1 MSSNHNVLKNGENQ
15 IKSQKRNNTNIH
27 SNENQS
33 DNNQSIISSKVDLS
47 EIEATEDNLKHYTLS
62 KQFLKLDL
70 DKIRELIEI
79 LEEYCQTCVE
89 KEDINLAKT
98 ARQRIILLKRIEKE
112 KMMIEAKKI
121 YSNQRE
127 LVQDKMKEELDNY
140 KSNSDQEYESL
151 TQGLE
156 TQEAEM
162 LKTHQDELDE
172 YKKNFYKIYEIKKP
186 RPSKECLN
194 WIKIKEYAIKQNK
207 FNKAQE
213 ALREINKLN
222 EKDNLKF
229 KENKEKKLIAELNK
243 IIHRHENEKNGFEM
257 KKNSI
262 IEEFNQNKNREL
274 EKIRKKYESKLNEL
288 KNYQNFEI
296 SNFDKITKGV
306 IKPCSRI
313 QSIVSS
319 TTGIKEEQSEEEKNK
334 KEENEEKKND
344 NKNENKEKD
353 NEREGE
359 NENNHKENEV
369 YEHENGGNENENEVV
384 ENVNEGVEHENE
396 GEGNVNEGDEN
407 ENEGEGN
414 VNEGD
419 ENENEGDE
427 NENEGDEQI
436 EEEVQDQFEGENQ
449 DNDLEGYEDE

>member
-1 MSSNHNVLKNGENQ
+1 MNNEFQNEENQ
-15 IKSQKRNNTNIH
+15 IKSIRRDNTNTH
-27 SNENQS
+27 TNENQS
-33 DNNQSIISSKVDLS
+33 NNNQSIISSKIDLS
-47 EIEATEDNLKHYTLS
+47 EIEATEENLKHYTLS

-89 KEDINLAKT
+89 KENINLAKT
-98 ARQRIILLKRIEKE
+98 AKQRIILLKRIEKE

-140 KSNSDQEYESL
+140 ESNSNQEYESL
-151 TQGLE
+151 TQGLK
-156 TQEAEM
+156 TQETEM
-162 LKTHQDELDE
+162 LKSHQNELDE
-172 YKKNFYKIYEIKKP
+172 YKKNFDKIYRIKKP
-186 RPSKECLN
+186 RPSKDCLN
-194 WIKIKEYAIKQNK
+194 WIKIKEYALKQNK

-213 ALREINKLN
+213 ALREINKFN

-262 IEEFNQNKNREL
+262 IEEFNQNKNREI
-274 EKIRKKYESKLNEL
+274 EKIKRKYETKLNEL

-319 TTGIKEEQSEEEKNK
+319 TTGIKEENSDEKKNETEENIIKKNNNK
-334 KEENEEKKND
+334 NENEEKD
-344 NKNENKEKD
+344 NK
-353 NEREGE
+353 REVE

-369 YEHENGGNENENEVV
+369 YENENGDDEHENGGVEHENQEV
-384 ENVNEGVEHENE
+384 EHENEGVEHENE
-396 GEGNVNEGDEN
+396 YEEN
-407 ENEGEGN
+407 ENE
-414 VNEGD
+414 D
-419 ENENEGDE
+419 DDH
-427 NENEGDEQI
+427 ENEGDEQI
-436 EEEVQDQFEGENQ
+436 EEEIQEQFEGEVQ
-449 DNDLEGYEDE
+449 DNPQEEYEDE

>member
-1 MSSNHNVLKNGENQ
+1 MSSNNNEFQNEENQ
-15 IKSQKRNNTNIH
+15 IKSLRRDNTNTH
-27 SNENQS
+27 TNENQS
-33 DNNQSIISSKVDLS
+33 NNNQSIISSKIDLS
-47 EIEATEDNLKHYTLS
+47 EIEATEENLKHYTLS

-89 KEDINLAKT
+89 KENINLAKT
-98 ARQRIILLKRIEKE
+98 AKQRIILLKRIEKE

-140 KSNSDQEYESL
+140 ESNSNQEYESL
-151 TQGLE
+151 TQGLK
-156 TQEAEM
+156 TQETEM
-162 LKTHQDELDE
+162 LKSHQNELDE
-172 YKKNFYKIYEIKKP
+172 YKKNFDKIYRIKKP
-186 RPSKECLN
+186 RPSKDCLN
-194 WIKIKEYAIKQNK
+194 WIKIKEYALKQNK

-213 ALREINKLN
+213 ALREINKFN

-262 IEEFNQNKNREL
+262 IEEFNQNKNREI
-274 EKIRKKYESKLNEL
+274 EKIKRKYETKLNEL

-319 TTGIKEEQSEEEKNK
+319 TTGIKEENSEEKKNETEENIIK
-334 KEENEEKKND
+334 KNNNKNENEEKD
-344 NKNENKEKD
+344 NK
-353 NEREGE
+353 REVE

-369 YEHENGGNENENEVV
+369 YENENGDDEHENEGVEHENQEV
-384 ENVNEGVEHENE
+384 EHENEGVEHENE
-396 GEGNVNEGDEN
+396 YEEN
-407 ENEGEGN
+407 ENE
-414 VNEGD
+414 D
-419 ENENEGDE
+419 DDH
-427 NENEGDEQI
+427 ENEGDEQI
-436 EEEVQDQFEGENQ
+436 EEEIQEQFEGEVQ
-449 DNDLEGYEDE
+449 DNPQEEYEDE

>member
-1 MSSNHNVLKNGENQ
+1 MSSNNNEFQNEKNQ
-15 IKSQKRNNTNIH
+15 IKSLRRDNTNTH
-27 SNENQS
+27 TNENQS
-33 DNNQSIISSKVDLS
+33 NNNQSIISSKIDLS
-47 EIEATEDNLKHYTLS
+47 EIEATEENLKHYTLS

-89 KEDINLAKT
+89 KENINLAKT
-98 ARQRIILLKRIEKE
+98 AKQRIILLKRIEKE

-140 KSNSDQEYESL
+140 ESNSNQEYESL
-151 TQGLE
+151 TQGLK
-156 TQEAEM
+156 TQETEM
-162 LKTHQDELDE
+162 LKSHQNELDE
-172 YKKNFYKIYEIKKP
+172 YKKNFDKIYRIKKP
-186 RPSKECLN
+186 RPSKDCLN
-194 WIKIKEYAIKQNK
+194 WIKIKEYALKQNK

-213 ALREINKLN
+213 ALREINKFN

-262 IEEFNQNKNREL
+262 IEEFNQNKNREI
-274 EKIRKKYESKLNEL
+274 EKIKRKYETKLNEL

-319 TTGIKEEQSEEEKNK
+319 TTGIKEENSEEKKNETEENIIK
-334 KEENEEKKND
+334 KNNNKNENEEKD
-344 NKNENKEKD
+344 NK
-353 NEREGE
+353 REVE

-369 YEHENGGNENENEVV
+369 YENENGDDEHENGGVEHENQEV
-384 ENVNEGVEHENE
+384 EHENEGVEHENE
-396 GEGNVNEGDEN
+396 YEEN
-407 ENEGEGN
+407 ENE
-414 VNEGD
+414 D
-419 ENENEGDE
+419 DDH
-427 NENEGDEQI
+427 ENEGDEQI
-436 EEEVQDQFEGENQ
+436 EEEIQEQFEGEVQ
-449 DNDLEGYEDE
+449 DNPQEEYEDE